1 MKYLLDVN
9 VLVALSIQ
17 AHEHHDA
24 AESWVA
30 GLDPSDR
37 VLLCSWSEIGF
48 VRVSVAAGYVPD
60 VALSR
65 KVLARFRAGKAGVA
79 FVADDRRAAHLPD
92 WVKTPAQT
100 SDGHL
105 ASLAASCGAKLATF
119 DSRIAGAYVIPT
131 N

>member
-9 VLVALSIQ
+9 VLVALLIQ

-30 GLDPSDR
+30 ALDRSDQ
-37 VLLCSWSEIGF
+37 VLLCSWTEIGF
-48 VRVSVAAGYVPD
+48 VRVSLAAGYVQEI
-60 VALSR
+60 
-65 KVLARFRAGKAGVA
+65 VLAREALAGFRAGRAEVA
-79 FVADDRRAAHLPD
+79 FLADDRRAAHLPA
-92 WVKTPAQT
+92 WVSTPAQT

-105 ASLAASCGAKLATF
+105 ASLAAGCGARLATF
-119 DSRIAGAYVIPT
+119 DARLPGAFPIAR